1 MFVRVPDGKCL
12 AHANEKTVKMCVRVR
27 LLVRT
32 PDPPPPRQFW
42 QTPLWCTRGVDPY
55 KHPAPWRGPNIRSK
69 LALECLYGSTTR
81 RCLYVSTFGI
91 SCDSSSFLLTSGTSD
106 VCTGRLR
113 ADVCTGQSFRVSP
126 SGAAQTSKRR
136 NHHFRAISVALRG
149 GAARCFPPPDVCAA
163 PLCGPKKPRG
173 TNIGFWM
180 FVRVSLFGEKA
191 SRVKPSWRLGSRG
204 FFSSLNALGK
214 VAKNGKRPTRTN
226 IFAARSPNTRS
237 KHFKCLTR

>member
-1 MFVRVPDGKCL
+1 MFVRV
-12 AHANEKTVKMCVRVR
+12 HYS
-27 LLVRT
+27 
-32 PDPPPPRQFW
+32 
-42 QTPLWCTRGVDPY
+42 TR
-55 KHPAPWRGPNIRSK
+55 RG
-69 LALECLYGSTTR
+69 

-113 ADVCTGQSFRVSP
+113 ADVCTGQPFRVSP

-180 FVRVSLFGEKA
+180 FVRVSLFGEIA

-204 FFSSLNALGK
+204 FFFLEKTWKSCQ
-214 VAKNGKRPTRTN
+214 KRQKGLPVQTFLQHVVQTRGPN
-226 IFAARSPNTRS
+226 ISNV
-237 KHFKCLTR
+237 